1 MLRAWYFGYIM
12 GIATITQ
19 EDYVTAITKNTMAD
33 ANTDWDHIVIIFV
46 LQAFWP
52 VLGTYLMIYNIF
64 LFNII

>member
-1 MLRAWYFGYIM
+1 M

-19 EDYVTAITKNTMAD
+19 EDYVTAITKNTMAH
-33 ANTDWDHIVIIFV
+33 ANTDWDHVAIIFV